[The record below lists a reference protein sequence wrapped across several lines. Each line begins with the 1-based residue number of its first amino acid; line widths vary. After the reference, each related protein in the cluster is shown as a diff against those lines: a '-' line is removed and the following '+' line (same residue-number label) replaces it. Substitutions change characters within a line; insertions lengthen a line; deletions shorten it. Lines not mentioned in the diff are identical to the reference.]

1 MKTGVPK
8 IAALVPMRHD
18 SERVP
23 GKNFRL
29 FGGRPLYHYIVETLL
44 SCSRISMVII
54 DTDSPV
60 IMEDAAANFPSVRVI
75 ERPEHIR
82 GGMVPM
88 NDVLKYDVSQVNA
101 DFYLQTHSTNPLLT
115 RDSIER
121 ALDLFLSHQEDY
133 DSLFSVRKLQTRL
146 WDVKG
151 KPVNHNPELL
161 QRTQDLTPLF
171 EENSC
176 MYIFNRETLELMG
189 NRIGKRPLLFEMDSF
204 ESFDIDTEE
213 DFSLA
218 EKLYQESK

>member
-1 MKTGVPK
+1 MKTSVPK
-8 IAALVPMRHD
+8 IVALVPMRHD

-29 FGGRPLYHYIVETLL
+29 FGGKPLYHQIVESLL
-44 SCSRISMVII
+44 SCSRISMVTI

-60 IMEDAAANFPSVRVI
+60 IMADAAANFPSVRVI

-88 NDVLKYDVSQVNA
+88 NDVLKYDVSQVDA

-115 RDSIER
+115 RDSIEK
-121 ALDLFLSHQEDY
+121 ALDLFLSNQEDY
-133 DSLFSVRKLQTRL
+133 DSLFSVRKLQARL
-146 WDVKG
+146 WDTKG
-151 KPVNHNPELL
+151 NPVNHDPELL
-161 QRTQDLTPLF
+161 QRTQDLAPLF

-176 MYIFNRETLELMG
+176 MYIFSRETLELMG

-204 ESFDIDTEE
+204 ESFDIDTKE

-218 EKLYQESK
+218 EKLYLARK

>member
-1 MKTGVPK
+1 LKTSVPN

-23 GKNFRL
+23 GKNFRP
-29 FGGRPLYHYIVETLL
+29 FGGSPLYHQIIETLL
-44 SCSRISMVII
+44 SCSQISIVII

-60 IMEDAAANFPSVRVI
+60 IMADAAVNFPSVGVI

-101 DFYLQTHSTNPLLT
+101 DFYLQTHSTNPFLT

-121 ALDLFLSHQEDY
+121 ALDMFLGHQEDY

-151 KPVNHNPELL
+151 NPVNHDPELL
-161 QRTQDLTPLF
+161 QRTQDLVPLF

-176 MYIFNRETLELMG
+176 VYIFTREILELSG

-218 EKLYQESK
+218 EKLYLARK